1 MLKKSD
7 SIIDVIYSHLS
18 GMTQTDEKIAQLILD
33 NPKTIV
39 DYTISELAD
48 KAEVSAASVS
58 RFCKNLQLAG
68 FHQLKIEIARVSE
81 NKASYYKNFAIDSI
95 QKALSNIA
103 DNKKAEVTRTLSSIE
118 TREIKLILKLLNN
131 CRILQVA
138 AEGNTYPV
146 AADAIYRFNQIGR
159 LAIGAESWQTA
170 IGQTL
175 NLGKKDVLL
184 IISNSGE
191 SKTLLKQISIAQK
204 NNMKIIAITN
214 RSDSPIA
221 LKADFHIQT
230 AVRQRVLQSEYYFS
244 RVAAMTAVEALFL
257 LLIADDDQRV
267 ELIRKHELLISD
279 SKI

>member
-1 MLKKSD
+1 MLKKND
-7 SIIDVIYSHLS
+7 SIIDVIYSNLS

-146 AADAIYRFNQIGR
+146 AADAIYRFNQVGR

-244 RVAAMTAVEALFL
+244 RVAAMTAVESLFL